1 MEEYYNF
8 LKNREE
14 KKKQEVNIFRQQK
27 RAELKEFIEELAA
40 EIDSLQQAIIF
51 GSITSDN
58 ARLPR
63 DIDIYMEKI
72 PVENYFSLRR
82 KLEEALEMPVDLHT
96 QRKSEKFIQRI
107 KRKGEIIFA
116 RKS

>member
-1 MEEYYNF
+1 MDEYYNF

-14 KKKQEVNIFRQQK
+14 KKEQKANNFRESK

-40 EIDSLQQAIIF
+40 EIDSLQQVIIF

-63 DIDIYMEKI
+63 DIDIYMEKV
-72 PVENYFSLRR
+72 PAENYFTLRR
-82 KLEEALEMPVDLHT
+82 KLEETLEMPVDLHT
-96 QRKSEKFIQRI
+96 QRKSDKFIQRI